1 MKKYLN
7 ILYLIL
13 IFILCSSYKINTV
26 PTSKKITL
34 NSYAAVVIDQ
44 NSGRI
49 LYSKNSDIR
58 LPMASTTKI
67 MTTIVALEK
76 GNLNDRVIVSKKAA
90 SIGGSNAG
98 LLAGEKISL
107 EELLYGLMLRSGN
120 DAAIAIA
127 EHIGGNVDNFLKLMN
142 EKAIEIGAFN
152 TSFKTPHGL
161 DADGH
166 YTTAEDLAKITA
178 YAMKNDFFNK
188 IVSTKEISAGIS
200 GKFNRSYSNIN
211 KFLYRVEN
219 ADGVKTG
226 YTSGAGKCLVASVK
240 HDYGRYICV
249 VLNSSDR
256 WKDAEELVKY
266 AKENYKFIKLFNKG
280 DEIKSLRVFGGKTRY
295 IISLTENDVFIPI
308 KSDEAQ
314 YIRTEAFVPS
324 VIFSPIKKGDVLGN
338 LVVYYDGNIIA
349 KYPVVSDRDVDRKN
363 LINTIT
369 DTFKS
374 ITIK

>member
-1 MKKYLN
+1 MRKYSML
-7 ILYLIL
+7 LLLTL
-13 IFILCSSYKINTV
+13 IFVLSSSYKTYTA
-26 PTSKKITL
+26 PTSKKLTL
-34 NSYAAVVIDQ
+34 NSYSAVVIDQ
-44 NSGRI
+44 NSGRV

-76 GNLNDRVIVSKKAA
+76 GNLNDKVIVSSKAA
-90 SIGGSNAG
+90 SVGGSNAG
-98 LLAGEKISL
+98 LVAGEKVSL

-127 EHIGGNVDNFLKLMN
+127 EHIGGSVDNFLKMMN
-142 EKAIEIGAFN
+142 EKAVEIGAFN
-152 TSFKTPHGL
+152 TSFRTPHGL

-178 YAMKNDFFNK
+178 YAMKNEFFNR
-188 IVSTKEISAGIS
+188 IVSTKEISSGIS

-226 YTSGAGKCLVASVK
+226 YTGGAGKCLVASVK
-240 HDYGRYICV
+240 HNYGRFICV

-256 WKDAEELVKY
+256 WRDAEELVKY
-266 AKENYKFIKLFNKG
+266 AKDNYKFIKLFNKG
-280 DEIKSLRVFGGKTRY
+280 DEIKSVRVFGGKTKY
-295 IISLTENDVFIPI
+295 ITSHTDNDIYVPL
-308 KSDEAQ
+308 KSEEIQ

-324 VIFSPIKKGDVLGN
+324 VIFSPIKKGDILGN
-338 LVVYYDGNIIA
+338 LVIYYDGNIIA
-349 KYPVVSDRDVDRKN
+349 KYPVVSDMDVDRKN
-363 LINTIT
+363 LIDTIT
-369 DTFKS
+369 ETFKNM
-374 ITIK
+374 IIR